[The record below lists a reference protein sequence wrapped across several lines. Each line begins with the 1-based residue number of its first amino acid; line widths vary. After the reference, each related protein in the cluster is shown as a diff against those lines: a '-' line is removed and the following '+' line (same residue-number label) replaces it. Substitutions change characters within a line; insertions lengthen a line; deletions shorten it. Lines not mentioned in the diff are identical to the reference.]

1 MTSQGDSSEPRFP
14 YVWVHLESLDRNK
27 SWGCDIS
34 SLKCFLRQNFL
45 AILLFSL
52 TSPTV
57 LLIIAFCFFLETALM
72 WPLNV
77 FKPQD
82 WRCFVD
88 PVGHVLPASESR
100 PRMHLKPVWALFF
113 LCVFVCLC
121 VLWSVSMHAYGGQRF
136 VSLLPQCCYCRHL
149 VYMWGLSMASTLV
162 TESSLQ
168 SLFVCLMVHVC
179 VVCVWCVVCVLAC
192 MLVCVYLCVWCVCI
206 CTQETKPRN
215 RINYLEHPL
224 LHPLQRRLNTNPS
237 TAQLLL

>member
-14 YVWVHLESLDRNK
+14 YVWVHLESLNRNK

-45 AILLFSL
+45 AILLFGL

-57 LLIIAFCFFLETALM
+57 LLIIVFCFFLETALM

-100 PRMHLKPVWALFF
+100 PRMHLKPVWAFVLVFF
-113 LCVFVCLC
+113 CMCMCVYVCSGMCLC
-121 VLWSVSMHAYGGQRF
+121 MHMGARG
-136 VSLLPQCCYCRHL
+136 S
-149 VYMWGLSMASTLV
+149 
-162 TESSLQ
+162 
-168 SLFVCLMVHVC
+168 CLC
-179 VVCVWCVVCVLAC
+179 F
-192 MLVCVYLCVWCVCI
+192 
-206 CTQETKPRN
+206 
-215 RINYLEHPL
+215 
-224 LHPLQRRLNTNPS
+224 PS
-237 TAQLLL
+237 AAIAGISFTCEV